1 MFVWVKENLMQVL
14 YGSINLITLINIYL
28 KKKYMKHLKLFEELH
43 NLSKDRKWP
52 II

>member
-28 KKKYMKHLKLFEELH
+28 KKNMKHLKLFEELH

-52 II
+52 TI